1 MESAFIG
8 DREMDVKVMH
18 DAWGW
23 FLALGIL
30 LIVLGILALGVPIAV
45 SVTMTV
51 FLGIIL
57 LIGGIAQFVHALM
70 AHKWSGFFM
79 HLLGSAVY
87 IIFGV
92 VLLTDPARGVRAL
105 TLLLAIYFLAAG
117 FVKILMALVSWGQYG
132 WGWLLFSGIVSLI
145 LGALIW
151 SQWPDNSDWVIGLL
165 VGIDLFLS
173 GLSMVMIAI
182 AARSAPPPAVAA

>member
-8 DREMDVKVMH
+8 NRQLNVQVMR
-18 DAWGW
+18 DSWVW

-30 LIVLGILALGVPIAV
+30 LIILGVMALGVPIAV
-45 SVTMTV
+45 SVTMTI

-57 LIGGIAQFVHALM
+57 LVGGVAQFVHAVT

-87 IIFGV
+87 IIFGIA
-92 VLLTDPARGVRAL
+92 LLINPDRGVRAL
-105 TLLLAIYFLAAG
+105 TLLLAIYFLASG
-117 FVKILMALVSWGQYG
+117 FVKILMSLVSWGQYC
-132 WGWLLFSGIVSLI
+132 WGWLFFSGIVSFI

-151 SQWPDNSDWVIGLL
+151 SQWPDNSDWIIGLL

-173 GLSMVMIAI
+173 GWSMVMIAI
-182 AARSAPPPAVAA
+182 AARSAPPPAAA

>member
-8 DREMDVKVMH
+8 DSQRDLEVLH
-18 DAWGW
+18 AAWGW

-30 LIVLGILALGVPIAV
+30 LIVLGIVALGVPIAI

-51 FLGIIL
+51 FLGVIL
-57 LIGGIAQFVHALM
+57 LIGGVAQLAHALF

-87 IIFGV
+87 IIFGI
-92 VLLTDPARGVRAL
+92 VLLADPQRGVRAL
-105 TLLLAIYFLAAG
+105 TLLLAIYFLATG
-117 FVKILMALVSWGQYG
+117 FVKILMALISWGQNG
-132 WGWLLFSGIVSLI
+132 WGWLLFSGAVSFV

-151 SQWPDNSDWVIGLL
+151 AQWPDSSDWVIGLL

-173 GLSMVMIAI
+173 GWAMVMIAI
-182 AARSAPPPAVAA
+182 VARSAPRTVAP